1 MIYVSQFNSLEVNAF
16 EEWNHWLNLIYN
28 PLRLFQVSS
37 IGCRKIVHALKIVF
51 KPPGM
56 AIRIFCQK
64 TGSADPQFS
73 VRILWILVKLSPKQI
88 LKISMSILKLKL
100 PIVPEEISKLYL

>member
-1 MIYVSQFNSLEVNAF
+1 MRKYVEIRDATKPTRSVIYVSQFNSLEVNAF

-73 VRILWILVKLSPKQI
+73 VRILWILVKNLQNKF
-88 LKISMSILKLKL
+88 
-100 PIVPEEISKLYL
+100 